1 MRLGPR
7 TVGLLHKY
15 LLNPPMR
22 PLVWLGLFPHY
33 GFLETKG
40 RRTGKR
46 RRALVAFERDG
57 EAVWVVALLGRGAA
71 HVRNIEAD
79 PDVRVRVRRHWIEGR
94 AEVRPDDDA
103 FGGAAHGVSAV
114 IQIGRRGSER
124 RELAGERA
132 APGLG
137 EQPTDLA
144 GQVVIAGS

>member
-22 PLVWLGLFPHY
+22 PLVWLGLFPDY
-33 GFLETKG
+33 GLLETKG

-71 HVRNIEAD
+71 HVRN
-79 PDVRVRVRRHWIEGR
+79 V
-94 AEVRPDDDA
+94 AEESALDA
-103 FGGAAHGVSAV
+103 NHC
-114 IQIGRRGSER
+114 
-124 RELAGERA
+124 L
-132 APGLG
+132 
-137 EQPTDLA
+137 
-144 GQVVIAGS
+144 